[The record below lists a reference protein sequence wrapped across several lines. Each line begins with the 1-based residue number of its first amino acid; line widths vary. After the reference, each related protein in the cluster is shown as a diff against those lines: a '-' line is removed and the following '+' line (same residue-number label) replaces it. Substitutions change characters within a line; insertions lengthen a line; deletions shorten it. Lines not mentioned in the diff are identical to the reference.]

1 MSILNSH
8 LVGVYDDARDLEQRI
23 SRTEVLALLIT
34 WGVEKADIFDPMDH
48 GCPERPAMSDR
59 HLLESVVY
67 AGCRDDE
74 LESWSVAFVSQM
86 AGNGPE
92 PSLHTRWTTDCPWPS
107 FMDRPN

>member
-23 SRTEVLALLIT
+23 SRTEVLALPIT

-107 FMDRPN
+107 FIDRPN